1 VQPHEDSA
9 LLIRAGR
16 LKFLLHA
23 DQQLVHDKFVAWRK
37 NLVAKR
43 RNDEKLGGKYPRIF
57 VVDCSR
63 RYGKDWLGLS
73 IMCAVALQKKNAE
86 LIYGAAHRREIEA
99 IINSAALLKKLTSE
113 FPLDCKPVYKTG
125 YKGQPEGLYFPN
137 GSVVRLVGIDLNPD
151 GLRGTGADGICISEA
166 AFCGDLDRTVET
178 VLLPQFMGREDAF
191 LIMNSTPPEAGGHPW
206 DVEFVPDAKDRDAYV
221 LRTIWDAPQYPDQ
234 EKFEFLGID
243 GDEVNRICA
252 ERQFTPQQRKSWLD
266 AGCPISDDTF
276 LVKPRQ
282 QREYLCIRTREETTV
297 VIPEFSEKKHVKEFE
312 IPPYTHGYTVIDPG
326 VKDLCAI
333 NLIAWDFVNARMLV
347 FDEYTKRN
355 ANTLE
360 IVEAIRTQEHA
371 HWSKHEGYWH
381 ESGLKPNPY
390 MRFSDVDLRM
400 VTDMQQLHGLSVAL
414 VQKDDAEAALH
425 ALRDAFQN
433 NKIWIHPRCKNTIE
447 HLAGAVWNKAR
458 SSYQRSERLGHADHV
473 DVLKYALRSIARSK
487 NPIPPP
493 GWLAVRSQGRGKM
506 IYKDFHLRQ
515 PNSIREKLGQ
525 LFPSTW
531 SRKH

>member
-1 VQPHEDSA
+1 MPQEDND

-16 LKFLLHA
+16 LKFLLHS
-23 DQQLVHDKFVAWRK
+23 DQQLVHDKFVGWRSD
-37 NLVAKR
+37 LVAKR
-43 RNDEKLGGKYPRIF
+43 RNDEKLPGRYPRIF

-63 RYGKDWLGLS
+63 RYGKDWFGLS
-73 IMCAVALQKKNAE
+73 IMCSVALQKKNAE

-137 GSVVRLVGIDLNPD
+137 GSVIRLVGIDLNPD
-151 GLRGTGADGICISEA
+151 GLRGTGADGICLSEA

-206 DVEFVPDAKDRDAYV
+206 DTDFVPDAKDRGAYV
-221 LRTIWDAPQYPDQ
+221 LRTIWDAPQYPNQ

-243 GDEVNRICA
+243 GDEVDRICT
-252 ERQFTPQQRKSWLD
+252 EKQFTPAQRKKWLD
-266 AGCPISDDTF
+266 EGCPIDEDKF

-282 QREYLCIRTREETTV
+282 QREYLCIRTREESTTV
-297 VIPEFSEKKHVKEFE
+297 LPEFDEKKHVKAFE
-312 IPPYTHGYTVIDPG
+312 QPQFAHGYTVIDPG
-326 VKDLCAI
+326 VKDLCAA
-333 NLIAWDFVNARMLV
+333 NLLVWDFINARMLV
-347 FDEYTKRN
+347 LDEYTKRN

-360 IVEAIRTQEHA
+360 IVEAIRSKEHVYWA
-371 HWSKHEGYWH
+371 AHEGYWD
-381 ESGLKPNPY
+381 SVGLKQNPY
-390 MRFSDVDLRM
+390 MRYSDVDLRM
-400 VTDMQQLHGLSVAL
+400 ITDMQQLHDLHVAP
-414 VQKDDAEAALH
+414 VQKDDAESALH

-447 HLAGAVWNKAR
+447 HCAGAVWNKGR
-458 SSYQRSERLGHADHV
+458 TSYLRTERLGHADHV
-473 DVLKYALRSIARSK
+473 DVLKYAWRSIARSK
-487 NPIPPP
+487 NPTPPP
-493 GWLAVRSQGRGKM
+493 GWLAVRAHGRGAM
-506 IYKDFHLRQ
+506 IAKDSHLRQ
-515 PNSIREKLGQ
+515 PNSIRDKISQ

-531 SRKH
+531 NRKT